1 METMTTA
8 ATQPARATQAEAFCP
23 IFHRAVELIGRRWTG
38 AIVHALLSGV
48 THFSKLSAA
57 IPELSDRMLA
67 ARLEEL
73 QREGIV
79 ERRVIP
85 STPVRVEYHLTE
97 KGRALAPIIHAVSD
111 WAYQWGEPREQP
123 APRCTDEGCDEP
135 AG

>member
-1 METMTTA
+1 MITVPNQSE
-8 ATQPARATQAEAFCP
+8 RATQAEAFCP

-67 ARLEEL
+67 ARLDEL

-97 KGRALAPIIHAVSD
+97 KGRALAPVIHAVSD
-111 WAYQWGEPREQP
+111 WAYQWGAPPEQP
-123 APRCTDEGCDEP
+123 APACVEGGGDEP

>member
-1 METMTTA
+1 MTATA
-8 ATQPARATQAEAFCP
+8 ATQAERATQAEAFCP
-23 IFHRAVELIGRRWTG
+23 VFHRAVELIGRRWTG

-48 THFSKLSAA
+48 THFSELTAA

-79 ERRVIP
+79 ERRVVP
-85 STPVRVEYHLTE
+85 STPVRIEYHLTA
-97 KGRALAPIIHAVSD
+97 KGRALDPVIRAVSD
-111 WAYQWGEPREQP
+111 WAYQWGAPP
-123 APRCTDEGCDEP
+123 AGPTPTCPAGGSDEP